1 MEDIWTLQRCGLVAK
16 LLEECEAGSSHYV
29 ASNIFR
35 KRNFEKVQD
44 VDLLVHRGFIL
55 DKNARYSVSVLCLP
69 QIDSGIASKI
79 LDDANLLWKAYGAEF
94 LNSDNDSAFLST
106 VAKAA
111 GLGMGDAQ
119 RALHYMMQTNWHRG
133 HATPADGL
141 YDSVVIG
148 EEVLRYESFS
158 LYLAQLYK
166 QQSDLNALTG
176 PFGESSFMKLDE
188 STPKT
193 LPVLNT
199 AKLPVW
205 VVELPEGLKELLK
218 ETFQAKE
225 QGWNR
230 LAAMG
235 IRAMFDMV
243 STEALQV
250 DAGGFKKK
258 LEEMVRE
265 EHIALTQHENLNAL
279 VETGH
284 AAAHRGF
291 NPTPEMVD
299 AMWGIAMNA
308 LESFFVLKPKAQKL
322 MGDTPART
330 SRN

>member
-1 MEDIWTLQRCGLVAK
+1 MDGIWITERCRLIAK
-16 LLEECEAGSSHYV
+16 LLEACEAESRHDV
-29 ASNIFR
+29 ASKNFR
-35 KRNFEKVQD
+35 KRNFSEVEHI
-44 VDLLVHRGFIL
+44 DLLVHRGFVL
-55 DKNARYSVSVLCLP
+55 DKNGRYSVGVLCLP
-69 QIDSGIASKI
+69 QIESGIASKI

-141 YDSVVIG
+141 YDSVAIG

-158 LYLAQLYK
+158 AYLAHLHK

-176 PFGESSFMKLDE
+176 QIGAPNFLDFGESR
-188 STPKT
+188 PKT
-193 LPVLNT
+193 LPVLNAAT
-199 AKLPVW
+199 LPVW
-205 VVELPEGLKELLK
+205 VEQLPEGLRELLK

-250 DAGGFKKK
+250 DAGGFKRK
-258 LEEMVRE
+258 LEDMVRE
-265 EHIALTQHENLNAL
+265 EHIALTQHQNLNAL

-299 AMWGIAMNA
+299 SMWGIAMNA

-322 MGDTPART
+322 MADTPART
-330 SRN
+330 SRI